1 MRLSNA
7 YLHCSR
13 RQEKKTI
20 LFPLPHA
27 QKSCIPWEAKPAPC
41 WMPLKEHNG
50 FGTAA
55 TVVWAQAGRALIS
68 VLFLGFFFFFPYH
81 FVNKGVNMNLRV
93 DFLNKRLDKSSHCP
107 HFHSRKCRSLL
118 LDLYR
123 FTEI

>member
-1 MRLSNA
+1 MLICIVQEDRRKKRSSSLSHMLRSHASHGKQNQLPAGCLSRSIMGLALLPQWSGHRLG
-7 YLHCSR
+7 
-13 RQEKKTI
+13 
-20 LFPLPHA
+20 
-27 QKSCIPWEAKPAPC
+27 
-41 WMPLKEHNG
+41 EH
-50 FGTAA
+50 
-55 TVVWAQAGRALIS
+55 
-68 VLFLGFFFFFPYH
+68 LFLSCFLAFFFFPYH